1 MIIIML
7 MEMDVALDV
16 DKNKVMMAHK
26 ESDVLNN
33 VVTPEYKGISNVM
46 MEMNKMAMVAV
57 ADVKKKKDMHV

>member
-16 DKNKVMMAHK
+16 DKNKVMIAHK

-33 VVTPEYKGISNVM
+33 VVTPEYKGISNV
-46 MEMNKMAMVAV
+46 
-57 ADVKKKKDMHV
+57 